1 MFSELV
7 YWLIDLSH
15 AFLRTALRGVGFIL
29 SSPGLALLA
38 TIAAAVAT
46 WFSYLAADRSVD
58 VAQAA
63 QKFAEQNYA
72 DQMALT
78 RPSVAVLGGKASHVY
93 TRQLSWMENHTVDIY
108 RIELRLRNSG
118 ARSAR
123 PVWISLSPG
132 FAKGT
137 LTTVLD
143 ELPRDV
149 DVSITFDVES
159 KLSADDYWYV
169 GVGFGDLVPASTVPG
184 VKSAAPPG
192 VAPALTRVC
201 HVQNVMQLDIRPER
215 ENPHDKSSATALLIS
230 PGIPRPSAI
239 EAHGTGFT
247 SITTSAQ
254 DSVRERTVSDQ
265 RSSTFCDAMSS

>member
-1 MFSELV
+1 MFIELM

-15 AFLRTALRGVGFIL
+15 AFFRTALRGVRFIL
-29 SSPGLALLA
+29 SSSGLALLA

-58 VAQAA
+58 VAQVA

-78 RPSVAVLGGKASHVY
+78 RPSVAVLGGKASHAY

-132 FAKGT
+132 FAKET

-159 KLSADDYWYV
+159 KLRADDSWYV
-169 GVGFGDLVPASTVPG
+169 GVGFGDLVPTSTVPVVNG
-184 VKSAAPPG
+184 AAPSDD
-192 VAPALTRVC
+192 APALTRVC

-215 ENPHDKSSATALLIS
+215 ENLHDESSATALLIS
-230 PGIPRPSAI
+230 PGIPRPSANKGN
-239 EAHGTGFT
+239 GTRLT

-254 DSVRERTVSDQ
+254 DSVRDRIVSDQ
-265 RSSTFCDAMSS
+265 RSSTFCDAVLS